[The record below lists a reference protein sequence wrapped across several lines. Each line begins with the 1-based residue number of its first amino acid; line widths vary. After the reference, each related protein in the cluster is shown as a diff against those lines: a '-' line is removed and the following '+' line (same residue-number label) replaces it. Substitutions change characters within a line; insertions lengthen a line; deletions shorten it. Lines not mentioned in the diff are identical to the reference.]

1 MARNSSNVGKQAEML
16 LDEME
21 QSDDILVRPN
31 VVAYT
36 LAIRACYHSGDRG
49 RAKRMLERM
58 ESSNDEALQ
67 PTTRL
72 YNSILHH
79 FAQMRSSLAAQRV
92 EAIVSHMQDMSTKG
106 NNRRLQPDVYS
117 YNILLAAWSRSHD
130 DSTTKV
136 GERVWKILQQMKA
149 NGVAPDMITYNQSIA
164 LLSKSHQ
171 RRDVHRAETLLQ
183 TLLEDNP
190 QELHPNIRH
199 FFNVARGWLRL
210 GHLQDA
216 ARVMMLKANSSSS
229 RISEKSDSS
238 DILSF
243 TPAHPRDLF
252 ERIDYDFD
260 TAVQHWIQKGDLTQA
275 TALMEQHLSLY
286 QRGRLSAGPRR
297 RTCEQLLAAWD
308 GGREAKDADGNPSHP
323 LSPKIQ
329 KQLKKWIVE
338 TDESAQTTSRDKTPE
353 HGAAT

>member
-1 MARNSSNVGKQAEML
+1 ML

-21 QSDDILVRPN
+21 QSEDMLVRPN

-36 LAIRACYHSGDRG
+36 LAIRACYHSDDRG

-58 ESSNDEALQ
+58 ESSNDETLQ

-72 YNSILHH
+72 YNSILQH
-79 FAQMRSSLAAQRV
+79 FAQMGSSLAAQRV

-106 NNRRLQPDVYS
+106 NNRRLKPDVYS
-117 YNILLAAWSRSHD
+117 YNILLTAWSRSHD

-149 NGVAPDMITYNQSIA
+149 NGVVPDMITYNQSIA

-171 RRDVHRAETLLQ
+171 RRDVHRAETLLH
-183 TLLEDNP
+183 TLLAMGASGRDDNP
-190 QELHPNIRH
+190 QELQRNIRH
-199 FFNVARGWLRL
+199 FFHVARGWLRL
-210 GHLQDA
+210 GHVQDA
-216 ARVMMLKANSSSS
+216 ARVMMLKANSSNSG
-229 RISEKSDSS
+229 ISEKSDSS
-238 DILSF
+238 DIPAF
-243 TPAHPRDLF
+243 TPAQPRDLF

-260 TAVQHWIQKGDLTQA
+260 TAVQHWIQKGDLPQA

-308 GGREAKDADGNPSHP
+308 GGREAGDLNHP

-329 KQLKKWIVE
+329 KQLKKWIDE
-338 TDESAQTTSRDKTPE
+338 TEEIVQKTSCDKTT
-353 HGAAT
+353 GS